1 MDNKK
6 EESIFELA
14 KTIAELGVKPAI
26 VQKFI
31 YDTKIETA
39 KQILKDI
46 EELDKKLGDDEYNY
60 YSHSDFASQL
70 EDIIKAKFLQEETK

>member
-1 MDNKK
+1 MKK

-39 KQILKDI
+39 KEIIEWMERRIEDSKDVEVLSKLSVPTGIISEHDISYLKDRFMV
-46 EELDKKLGDDEYNY
+46 KQK
-60 YSHSDFASQL
+60 
-70 EDIIKAKFLQEETK
+70 